1 MKILPITLLFILSAT
16 LANAAKDKEKDK
28 ATNTLP
34 RVNTLLPQLL
44 PQPQCQTASR
54 GRPKAVGS
62 VF

>member
-34 RVNTLLPQLL
+34 RVNALLPQLL
-44 PQPQCQTASR
+44 PRNPSAK
-54 GRPKAVGS
+54 PPPAAVQKQ
-62 VF
+62 